1 MTVDMSLGQSKAIHT
16 TADFI
21 ACNKEFY
28 KEEDDA
34 RR

>member
-21 ACNKEFY
+21 ACTQEFH
-28 KEEDDA
+28 KEENYA